1 MPSTN
6 IGTGIDE
13 FVRDF
18 FAGVATDLSKYPN
31 ATKEAYERFREQL
44 QGLKNTLDANGL
56 TVVPRDVTV
65 TGSIEVAD
73 TNGQIHTIDVAGTL
87 DLLAY
92 DGNGNFFIFDM
103 KTMRS
108 GIDQHKQEKYAR
120 QLSVYKKLL
129 EAKYG
134 VKVKSLQ
141 IIPIK
146 VEYPAPAGWRN
157 GTAAYSVSPEKPNQ
171 LLIDGRNY
179 TGANPTL
186 QNMMALNY
194 REPRIM
200 WERLTDDE
208 GAMFSGIEETLAEQT
223 GEEITPVEAQVAEDQ
238 SESTDELGF
247 DSSFMDNIFGE
258 GSSDFAGFDMT
269 ERLTPVPVELQWDN
283 LTREQ
288 REGLEMMGITQTQ
301 WENLTDDEMQHQLGC
316 L

>member
-1 MPSTN
+1 
-6 IGTGIDE
+6 
-13 FVRDF
+13 
-18 FAGVATDLSKYPN
+18 
-31 ATKEAYERFREQL
+31 
-44 QGLKNTLDANGL
+44 
-56 TVVPRDVTV
+56 
-65 TGSIEVAD
+65 
-73 TNGQIHTIDVAGTL
+73 
-87 DLLAY
+87 
-92 DGNGNFFIFDM
+92 M

-223 GEEITPVEAQVAEDQ
+223 
-238 SESTDELGF
+238 DELGF